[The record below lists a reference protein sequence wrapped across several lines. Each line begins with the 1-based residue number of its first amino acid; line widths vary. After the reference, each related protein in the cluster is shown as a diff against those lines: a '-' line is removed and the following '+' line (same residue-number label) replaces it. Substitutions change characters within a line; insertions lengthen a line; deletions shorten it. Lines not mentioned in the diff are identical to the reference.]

1 MKNFRFTQQEIMK
14 YKLEGIIPDQEKV
27 SKELKIISERLE
39 IQMITSATAQQP
51 GGPPCECTVSE
62 LC

>member
-1 MKNFRFTQQEIMK
+1 ME

-39 IQMITSATAQQP
+39 IQMITSTTAQQP
-51 GGPPCECTVSE
+51 GGPPCGCTVAE